1 MIYVK
6 LGVSE
11 LINIIHACEHDM
23 YVEIMHFLKLEIK
36 VNNVTTI
43 ILVIKLNILLYEIRA
58 FCKV

>member
-1 MIYVK
+1 MLNC
-6 LGVSE
+6 LGVFK
-11 LINIIHACEHDM
+11 LKNIHACEHDM